1 MGDMSFLKTT
11 NTDDLQQMCGMDLLC
26 DEAIIFERI
35 KTNIDI
41 YPGVPHGFRTVFPT
55 MNLSKKF
62 VQDTVKG
69 VAWLIALAK
78 T

>member
-1 MGDMSFLKTT
+1 
-11 NTDDLQQMCGMDLLC
+11 MDPLR
-26 DEAIIFERI
+26 DEGIVFERRLRENGT
-35 KTNIDI
+35 KTKIDI
-41 YPGVPHGFRTVFPT
+41 YSGVPHGFWTVFPT

-69 VAWLIALAK
+69 VEWLLALVM